1 MPMAIRFVPRP
12 CGLVTLNLSFVQF
25 RHWQLR
31 LFKLIAAQI
40 VCHPTEI
47 ATGYF
52 KRYALEDAC
61 KRAATV

>member
-1 MPMAIRFVPRP
+1 M
-12 CGLVTLNLSFVQF
+12 QF
-25 RHWQLR
+25 RHWLLR